1 MAEQY
6 ASVNIDAPVHQVYSL
21 FTHFRDF
28 PTFMYFVKEVTV
40 ADEQRTHWVVH
51 VLRDYEWDAVNEDWI
66 PDQQIGWRSTRGL
79 FTCGKVKFRSIEPQR
94 TMVDVY
100 LHYTPPFGLLGR
112 LVDMLGVGSRVEA
125 ILKED
130 LAHFARMVEQTPS
143 QSLEPM
149 ASHYLLHPRSAVA
162 SKAITQRYK
171 RAMRQ
176 DARMSADALAE
187 RQARIEREQEQQ
199 RITQQE
205 HALAGQEKRERE
217 QQAMRQQQ
225 ALLAQEARK
234 RMQEQKEL
242 AEEQALHAQER
253 RIWHPVY
260 DTLGGRDASRD
271 RTAFGDRDGI
281 RPRHP
286 EYERSPMSAR
296 YPLQLGTPTRPLT
309 EEETETSPWF
319 NSIRGTPMLS
329 LPPLPTASPPDTFS
343 GEKDVQEP

>member
-6 ASVNIDAPVHQVYSL
+6 ASVTIDAPVHQVYSL

-28 PTFMYFVKEVTV
+28 PAFMYFVKEVTV

-51 VLRDYEWDAVNEDWI
+51 VLRNYEWDAVNEDWI

-79 FTCGKVKFRSIEPQR
+79 FTCGKVKFRSIEPRR

-100 LHYTPPFGLLGR
+100 LHYTPPFGPLGR
-112 LVDMLGVGSRVEA
+112 LVDMLGVGSRVEE

-130 LAHFARMVEQTPS
+130 LTHFARMVEQSPLE
-143 QSLEPM
+143 SLEPM
-149 ASHYLLHPRSAVA
+149 ASHYLFHSRSATA
-162 SKAITQRYK
+162 SKTMTPRHE
-171 RAMRQ
+171 RAMGQ
-176 DARMSADALAE
+176 DPRMSANVLAE
-187 RQARIEREQEQQ
+187 RQGRIEREQEQQ
-199 RITQQE
+199 RTTLQE
-205 HALAGQEKRERE
+205 RTLAAQEKRERE

-225 ALLAQEARK
+225 ATLAQEARK
-234 RMQEQKEL
+234 RLQEQKEL
-242 AEEQALHAQER
+242 AEEQAQRAQER
-253 RIWHPVY
+253 RVLHPVY

-271 RTAFGDRDGI
+271 RTAFGDRDGT

-296 YPLQLGTPTRPLT
+296 YPFQEGISTRPLSE

-319 NSIRGTPMLS
+319 YSIRGTPMLS
-329 LPPLPTASPPDTFS
+329 LPPVTEADRPPA
-343 GEKDVQEP
+343 KQE